1 MSAVESK
8 KNLETRAMRYLVR
21 REYSRQELAQKL
33 STNANASDS
42 QELETVLDAL
52 EQKGFLSAQRVVEQ
66 PAASCAT

>member
-33 STNANASDS
+33 STNAKKARNKMNKKD
-42 QELETVLDAL
+42 EGNLENKMK
-52 EQKGFLSAQRVVEQ
+52 EKEM
-66 PAASCAT
+66 